1 MRSIKDALLAP
12 SPPTSHLQTFNVVS
26 FFFSCLSPLL
36 LLETFFIFIFI
47 YLFTFIL
54 ECIYKAMQ
62 NKE

>member
-12 SPPTSHLQTFNVVS
+12 HLLPADLQ
-26 FFFSCLSPLL
+26 FFF
-36 LLETFFIFIFI
+36 FFLFMSLTPASSGNFLHFIFI

>member
-12 SPPTSHLQTFNVVS
+12 HLLPADLQFS
-26 FFFSCLSPLL
+26 FLFFFFSCLSPLL